1 MMPSKSKLIICN
13 LEMVFLVGKKGASMK
28 SEQDK
33 AIFFSFKKWQIQ
45 GKTRL
50 MSN

>member
-33 AIFFSFKKWQIQ
+33 AIFFPSKN
-45 GKTRL
+45 GKFREKQD
-50 MSN
+50 